1 MDMSGITRAQ
11 GHLGT
16 DKRTTY
22 LIKYVKGYD
31 KISNVIFEGHNKLQM
46 NITLKIF

>member
-1 MDMSGITRAQ
+1 MSGNTRAQ

-16 DKRTTY
+16 DKRTLY
-22 LIKYVKGYD
+22 LINYVKEYD
-31 KISNVIFEGHNKLQM
+31 KISNIIFEGPNKLQM